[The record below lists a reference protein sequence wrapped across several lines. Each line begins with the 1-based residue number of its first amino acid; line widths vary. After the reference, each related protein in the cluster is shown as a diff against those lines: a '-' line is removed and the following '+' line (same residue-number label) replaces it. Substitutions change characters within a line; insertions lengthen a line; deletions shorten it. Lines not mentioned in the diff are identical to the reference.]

1 MPTRSLISI
10 NQLVLR
16 SKANMFSKMMLFAEY
31 LEEGVAQAP
40 DISWQDTLTF
50 ACQSDYAT
58 LEEKNIFANMIAGM
72 LGDVVQPDGYVQV
85 GYFQSGYAQ

>member
-1 MPTRSLISI
+1 
-10 NQLVLR
+10 
-16 SKANMFSKMMLFAEY
+16 MFSKMMLFAEY